1 MAACCNRFVDV
12 VFLVF
17 VSLTCCQAT
26 YLSFS
31 YGVLEAKNG
40 TTEGSFCVIYY
51 PNITSYPSEKAE
63 ATYEPII
70 DLSLWDGCSE
80 TPPNSEDISDKF
92 VITSN
97 GNCSIVT
104 KAETIKRFKG
114 KGLLIVTAQVMHL
127 PDNISYPVSIPVA
140 LIGQGSKDILV
151 GLGNS
156 IQIFIYSPIDGSH
169 MDYSLLVI
177 WSLAVLTVGI
187 GAYWSGL
194 VRYDLQKQSHLIS
207 QGHPGEVSEETKAIL
222 QEEVS
227 LSVTPVLVGVFVLCM
242 CGMLLLLYFFFSYL
256 VYVIIG
262 LFVLASTTAV
272 YQCLEPIVRR
282 IPVGAVKLPRC
293 NIGFVRVHVEA
304 RQLVL
309 FIGAVALAACWV
321 VYRKEKFSWIL
332 QDILGFAFSVNM
344 IRQVRLPSL
353 KICTLLL
360 VLLFFYDIF
369 FVFITPLFT
378 KNGQSVM
385 VEVATGGGSG
395 VSGGTGGNSGG
406 SSSGGDEQL
415 PMVIRVPH
423 LGYDPLS
430 VCWQRYSLLGFGDIL
445 VPGMLVGFCHGFDL
459 ATANRRKL
467 YYISTLIAYGLG
479 LMVTFVGLYLM
490 AVAQPALLYLVPFTL
505 IPVFLLGL
513 CRRELSLLWNG
524 DGQVVENTRL
534 TDSSKLE
541 SARPELD
548 LDKESLPERASSKD
562 RTALMD

>member
-1 MAACCNRFVDV
+1 MAAHCRIVDV
-12 VFLVF
+12 IFFIF
-17 VSLTCCQAT
+17 VGITCCQASSL
-26 YLSFS
+26 LSFS

-40 TTEGSFCVIYY
+40 TTEVSFCVIYY
-51 PNITSYPSEKAE
+51 PNITSYPSEKVDAV
-63 ATYEPII
+63 YDSII
-70 DLSLWDGCSE
+70 DLSSWDGCSE
-80 TPPNSEDISDKF
+80 TPPSADDISDKF

-97 GNCSIVT
+97 GNCSIIK
-104 KAETIKRFKG
+104 KAETIKRFNG
-114 KGLLIVTAQVMHL
+114 KGLLIVAAQVIHL
-127 PDNISYPVSIPVA
+127 SANISYPVEIPIA
-140 LIGQGSKDILV
+140 LIGQDSKTILV
-151 GLGNS
+151 VLGS
-156 IQIFIYSPIDGSH
+156 SVQIFIYSPIDGSH

-194 VRYDLQKQSHLIS
+194 VRHDLQKQSRLIS
-207 QGHPGEVSEETKAIL
+207 QGHSGEVSEEAKAIL

-227 LSVTPVLVGVFVLCM
+227 LSVTPMLVGVFVLCM

-262 LFVLASTTAV
+262 LFVLASITAV

-282 IPVGAVKLPRC
+282 IPVGAFKLPRC
-293 NIGFVRVHVEA
+293 DAGFVQVHVEV

-309 FIGAVALAACWV
+309 FIGAVTLAVCWV
-321 VYRKEKFSWIL
+321 VYRKEKFAWIL

-395 VSGGTGGNSGG
+395 VSGGTGGNSGN
-406 SSSGGDEQL
+406 SSGGDEQL

-479 LMVTFVGLYLM
+479 LMVTFAGLYLM

-513 CRRELSLLWNG
+513 CRREFSILWNG

-534 TDSSKLE
+534 TDSSNLE
-541 SARPELD
+541 CAQPKVD
-548 LDKESLPERASSKD
+548 PAKESLSERSSTTKD
-562 RTALMD
+562 RDALMD